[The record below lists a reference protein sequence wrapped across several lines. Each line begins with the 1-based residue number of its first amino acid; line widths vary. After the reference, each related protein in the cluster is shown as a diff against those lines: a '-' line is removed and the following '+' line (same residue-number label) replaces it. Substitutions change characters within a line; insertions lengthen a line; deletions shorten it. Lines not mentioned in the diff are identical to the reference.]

1 MFEKCLGEFTQIFSK
16 INLISSYHY
25 QADLNS
31 FGNVFCRKWLL
42 IPQNKYIINS
52 METTD

>member
-31 FGNVFCRKWLL
+31 ITIKHLEMFSVGNGFWFHK
-42 IPQNKYIINS
+42 INIS
-52 METTD
+52 